1 MIDDP
6 KVIEQIR
13 GRLALSHETGVEKGC
28 EIITESLTPIEM
40 ALMEFTWAGGFI
52 EGCEHCGMISEE
64 TRVMLTK
71 ERSELLTFDIRM
83 GGLKFE

>member
-13 GRLALSHETGVEKGC
+13 GILALSHETPIEEGC
-28 EIITESLTPIEM
+28 EIIPKSLTPIEM

-52 EGCEHCGMISEE
+52 EGCDHCGVISEE
-64 TRVMLTK
+64 TRIMLTH
-71 ERSELLTFDIRM
+71 ERSKILMHDLRN
-83 GGLKFE
+83 GGLKYD